1 MVNEILKLL
10 FEAKIITAPNVE
22 SYKKKD
28 ICTIILSRE
37 LSGGLLAKYNT
48 INSILNED
56 LLQIVTDEEIENSD
70 YTIMNNYL
78 SNNKC
83 EHLVII
89 GLTISTTK
97 YGVKYREQGRT
108 YDNTHIFT
116 TDYNLEIKE
125 ILNEENSLKIAY
137 GWDYL
142 TSFIG
147 GLSHAIFDLC
157 NYKLKN
163 KERLYSIGNAQVF
176 TTTNVIVYD
185 GQVAKTYDNA
195 QIFPA
200 NTDICCLDYIS
211 VENSEKVDSVMDN
224 HYKVGNEIQYFYSII
239 HNWYNYYG
247 KTLLVGNEVL
257 WKPYLEYF
265 NSGLSHNQI
274 DNDIQYS
281 DLSNF
286 YLQRGLPNLKDI
298 KPLDISGSGN
308 NKISKYV
315 KNSFYE

>member
-1 MVNEILKLL
+1 MLPKYLKDTSCVIMTTNAQLDTSIEENVELNANLTSELKRYAEDPKCVLATYDTTAHVSDKALGFFGIKPDSHTSGLVNEILKLL

-116 TDYNLEIKE
+116 TDY
-125 ILNEENSLKIAY
+125 
-137 GWDYL
+137 
-142 TSFIG
+142 
-147 GLSHAIFDLC
+147 
-157 NYKLKN
+157 
-163 KERLYSIGNAQVF
+163 
-176 TTTNVIVYD
+176 
-185 GQVAKTYDNA
+185 
-195 QIFPA
+195 
-200 NTDICCLDYIS
+200 
-211 VENSEKVDSVMDN
+211 
-224 HYKVGNEIQYFYSII
+224 
-239 HNWYNYYG
+239 
-247 KTLLVGNEVL
+247 
-257 WKPYLEYF
+257 
-265 NSGLSHNQI
+265 
-274 DNDIQYS
+274 
-281 DLSNF
+281 
-286 YLQRGLPNLKDI
+286 
-298 KPLDISGSGN
+298 
-308 NKISKYV
+308 
-315 KNSFYE
+315 